1 MLSETGSQTNE
12 AKNRSDAFQ
21 ILYKQSVDYQDSI
34 SGVNLDE
41 EAENLLQF
49 KQAYEAAAKL
59 MEIANQMMDLLFQI
73 MR

>member
-1 MLSETGSQTNE
+1 M
-12 AKNRSDAFQ
+12 
-21 ILYKQSVDYQDSI
+21 DYQESI

-49 KQAYEAAAKL
+49 KQAYEAAGKL
-59 MEIANQMMDLLFQI
+59 MEIANQMMELLFQI